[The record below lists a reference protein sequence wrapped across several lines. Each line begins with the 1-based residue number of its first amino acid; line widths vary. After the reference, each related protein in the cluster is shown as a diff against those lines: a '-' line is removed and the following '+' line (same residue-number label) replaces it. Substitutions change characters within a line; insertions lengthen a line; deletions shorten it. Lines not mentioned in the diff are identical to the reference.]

1 MRACSEQEKTAST
14 SPHFSATIETQYI
27 FRKGEQ
33 AMFRRALWLS
43 GGICWFSYVLAPLVL
58 IFVGSFGDKW
68 FGTLLPT
75 GFTLKWYADLF
86 SKTMYVR
93 AMMMSL
99 LVGCLTVAINGII
112 GICSVYAVSVL
123 DRKWLRKAFDFVILL
138 PIAIPPV
145 VMGLGLVQAFNW
157 KSFSLVGTWQLLLGA
172 HLVYTLPFML
182 RPLMANMDMLN
193 WTVLEE
199 AGTSL
204 GAAPFFMATRVLVP
218 NLVPGLLSGAIM
230 TFAMSLG
237 EFQLAVMVTGS
248 ASQTYPVVLYQA
260 FYVSTGFA
268 CAATTLLVLF
278 SILSLGGVIMLGR
291 LFGAKSAG
299 MAI

>member
-1 MRACSEQEKTAST
+1 ML
-14 SPHFSATIETQYI
+14 
-27 FRKGEQ
+27 
-33 AMFRRALWLS
+33 RRAFWLS
-43 GGICWFSYVLAPLVL
+43 GCVCWFSYVLAPLLL
-58 IFVGSFGDKW
+58 IFAGSFGEKW
-68 FGTLLPT
+68 FGTLLPA

-93 AMMMSL
+93 AMTMSL
-99 LVGCLTVAINGII
+99 LVACLTVVFNGII
-112 GICSVYAVSVL
+112 GICSVYAVSVIGK
-123 DRKWLRKAFDFVILL
+123 KWLRRAFDFIILL

-157 KSFSLVGTWQLLLGA
+157 KAFSLVGTWQLLLGA

-204 GAAPFFMATRVLVP
+204 GASPLFLAARILVP
-218 NLVPGLLSGAIM
+218 NLAPGLLSGAIM

-278 SILSLGGVIMLGR
+278 SILSLGAVIALGR
-291 LFGAKSAG
+291 LFGARSAG

>member
-1 MRACSEQEKTAST
+1 ML
-14 SPHFSATIETQYI
+14 
-27 FRKGEQ
+27 
-33 AMFRRALWLS
+33 RRALWLS
-43 GGICWFSYVLAPLVL
+43 AGICWFVYVLAPIALL
-58 IFVGSFGDKW
+58 LVGSFGEKW

-75 GFTLKWYADLF
+75 GFTLTWYNNLF
-86 SKTMYVR
+86 SKAMYVR
-93 AMMMSL
+93 AMGMSL
-99 LVGCLTVAINGII
+99 LVASLSVLINGVI
-112 GICSVYAVSVL
+112 GICSVYAVSALQV
-123 DRKWLRKAFDFVILL
+123 KWLRRTFDFIILL

-157 KSFSLVGTWQLLLGA
+157 VSFSLVGTWQLLLGA

-182 RPLMANMDMLN
+182 RPLMANMEMLN
-193 WTVLEE
+193 WNVLEE
-199 AGTSL
+199 AGASL
-204 GAAPFFMATRVLVP
+204 GASPFFLATRVLVP
-218 NLVPGLLSGAIM
+218 NLLPGLLAGGIM

-278 SILSLGGVIMLGR
+278 SILSLGGVLFLGR
-291 LFGAKSAG
+291 LFGARGAG
-299 MAI
+299 LPMEV

>member
-1 MRACSEQEKTAST
+1 M
-14 SPHFSATIETQYI
+14 
-27 FRKGEQ
+27 
-33 AMFRRALWLS
+33 MRRALWLS
-43 GGICWFSYVLAPLVL
+43 GGICWFVYVLAPLAL
-58 IFVGSFGDKW
+58 ILVGSFGEKW

-93 AMMMSL
+93 AMGMSL
-99 LVGCLTVAINGII
+99 LVACLTVFINALVGV
-112 GICSVYAVSVL
+112 CSVYAVSVL
-123 DRKWLRKAFDFVILL
+123 GKNWLRRTFEFVILL

-145 VMGLGLVQAFNW
+145 VMGLGLVQGFNW
-157 KSFSLVGTWQLLLGA
+157 PSFSLVGTWQLLLGA

-193 WTVLEE
+193 WNILEE

-204 GAAPFFMATRVLVP
+204 GATPFFLATRVLVP

-268 CAATTLLVLF
+268 CAATTLLVFF
-278 SILSLGGVIMLGR
+278 SILSLGAVIFLGR
-291 LFGAKSAG
+291 LFGTRSAG
-299 MAI
+299 MAV

>member
-1 MRACSEQEKTAST
+1 MVL
-14 SPHFSATIETQYI
+14 
-27 FRKGEQ
+27 
-33 AMFRRALWLS
+33 RRALWLS
-43 GGICWFSYVLAPLVL
+43 AGVMWFTYVLTPIAL
-58 IFVGSFGDKW
+58 ILVGSFGEKW

-75 GFTLKWYADLF
+75 GFTMKWYGDLF

-93 AMMMSL
+93 AMTMSL
-99 LVGCLTVAINGII
+99 FIASLTVLINGLI

-123 DRKWLRKAFDFVILL
+123 RLRWLRRAFDFIILL

-157 KSFSLVGTWQLLLGA
+157 TSFSLVGTWQLLLGA

-182 RPLMANMDMLN
+182 RPLMANMEMLHWN
-193 WTVLEE
+193 TLEE
-199 AGTSL
+199 AGVSL
-204 GAAPFFMATRVLVP
+204 GASPLFLARRVLIP
-218 NLVPGLLSGAIM
+218 NLLPGLLSGAVM

-248 ASQTYPVVLYQA
+248 SSQTYPVVLYQA

-278 SILSLGGVIMLGR
+278 SLLSLGGVLFLGHF
-291 LFGAKSAG
+291 FGFRGSSLALNS
-299 MAI
+299 

>member
-1 MRACSEQEKTAST
+1 TML
-14 SPHFSATIETQYI
+14 
-27 FRKGEQ
+27 
-33 AMFRRALWLS
+33 RRALWLS
-43 GGICWFSYVLAPLVL
+43 GGIFWFVYVLAPLAL
-58 IFVGSFGDKW
+58 IFAGSFGEKW

-75 GFTLKWYADLF
+75 GFTLRWYADLF
-86 SKTMYVR
+86 TKTMYLR
-93 AMMMSL
+93 AMRMSL
-99 LVGCLTVAINGII
+99 LVACLTVGINAMV

-123 DRKWLRKAFDFVILL
+123 GKKWLRRVFEFVILL

-145 VMGLGLVQAFNW
+145 VMGLGLVQGFNW
-157 KSFSLVGTWQLLLGA
+157 ASFSLVGTWQLLLGA

-193 WTVLEE
+193 WNILEE

-204 GAAPFFMATRVLVP
+204 GASPFFLASRVLVP
-218 NLVPGLLSGAIM
+218 NLVPGLLSGSIM

-278 SILSLGGVIMLGR
+278 SILSLGAVIFLGR
-291 LFGAKSAG
+291 LFGTRSAG
-299 MAI
+299 MAV